1 MKKKGFT
8 LVELLA
14 VIAILAILVIVALP
28 NVLKLYRN
36 ARKSMFYNEVNSII
50 STSKKGYLLGGA
62 SARTWTNADGASE
75 KDKLSINARDNLKYY
90 ISVDDS
96 GNVTKIQVTDGTF
109 QYSKNGTIEHVS
121 IDDVQEVSDLEQDE
135 ILVIKGP
142 IFIFITRQNANDI
155 TKEDELTIGDEHFYV
170 VSSDSNETVLITK
183 YELNATTLS
192 QVSSGASTG
201 KFSTSGYW
209 NGKVGTGL
217 QYPGKYCS
225 GGGYTGCAF
234 VYDSNSALYN
244 TINSYAN
251 KISNEN
257 SLEITARLMKSE
269 EANSLSKDI
278 RKDNNGDYYWLGTP
292 SGSAYLLAVSKIGT
306 ISDCSMNADLECVIF
321 QCYHSKHIRPVIIVK
336 TSDIYNNL

>member
-14 VIAILAILVIVALP
+14 VIAILAILVIIALP
-28 NVLKLYRN
+28 NILKLYRN

-50 STSKKGYLLGGA
+50 STSKRGYLLGGA
-62 SARTWTNADGASE
+62 SAQTWTNVDGAGE
-75 KDKLSINARDNLKYY
+75 NKLSINARDNLKYY
-90 ISVDDS
+90 ISVDDN
-96 GNVTKIQVTDGTF
+96 GNITKLQVTDGTY
-109 QYSKNGTIEHVS
+109 QYSKSGSVYFAS
-121 IDDVQEVSDLEQDE
+121 IDDVEEVSDLGQDE
-135 ILVIKGP
+135 ILVIRGP
-142 IFIFITRQNANDI
+142 IFKFITRQNANDI
-155 TKEDELTIGDEHFYV
+155 TMEDELAIGEEHFYV
-170 VSSDSNETVLITK
+170 VSSDSNTTILLTK
-183 YELNATTLS
+183 YELNTTTLS

-244 TINSYAN
+244 TVNSYAN
-251 KISNEN
+251 KISNAN
-257 SLEITARLMKSE
+257 DLEITARLMKSE

-306 ISDCSMNADLECVIF
+306 ISDCSMNANLECVIF